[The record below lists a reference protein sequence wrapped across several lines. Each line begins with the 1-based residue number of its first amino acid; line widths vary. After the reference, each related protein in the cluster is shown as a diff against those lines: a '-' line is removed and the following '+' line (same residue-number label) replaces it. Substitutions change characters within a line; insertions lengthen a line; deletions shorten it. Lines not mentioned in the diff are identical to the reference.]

1 MRLLRISKRWSMLAL
16 AALGFTLIGADKA
29 DEPKI
34 ELRVAK
40 YDEMGKVVR
49 DLKGKIVVVD
59 FWQDT

>member
-1 MRLLRISKRWSMLAL
+1 MRLLRIPMRWSLLAF
-16 AALGFTLIGADKA
+16 AALGFPLMGADKA
-29 DEPKI
+29 DEPNI

-49 DLKGKIVVVD
+49 DFKGKIVVVD

>member
-1 MRLLRISKRWSMLAL
+1 MHPLRRKVQIGLISVVLAL
-16 AALGFTLIGADKA
+16 IGRSSAEESQ
-29 DEPKI
+29 EPKI

>member
-1 MRLLRISKRWSMLAL
+1 MRLFRIQRPCGLLAL

-29 DEPKI
+29 DDPKI

>member
-1 MRLLRISKRWSMLAL
+1 MHLLRIPIRWRVLAF
-16 AALGFTLIGADKA
+16 AALGFPLMGADKA
-29 DEPKI
+29 DDPKI

-49 DLKGKIVVVD
+49 DFKGKIVVVD

>member
-1 MRLLRISKRWSMLAL
+1 MHSLRIPMRWSLLAL
-16 AALGFTLIGADKA
+16 AALGFALMGADKA
-29 DEPKI
+29 DDPKV

-49 DLKGKIVVVD
+49 DFKGKIVVVD